1 MSTPCDEQ
9 LLSRFLDD
17 ELSPL
22 QRSDVEAH
30 LAGCPA
36 CAGHVGFLRETS
48 GMLRAYPFEDL
59 TEPELGR
66 LHRAV
71 SEQVA
76 DDGGDEK
83 VWRIG
88 GTLGL
93 IAASVLVVGVAWL
106 KQLPSAPSG
115 QQAGTAIASA
125 PRAPLQPWER
135 AAVTLRP
142 DPSWYLVDQPGGVQ
156 LDDVR
161 LAEANVQLADW
172 MIAGLAEK

>member
-1 MSTPCDEQ
+1 MSPCDEQ

-17 ELSPL
+17 ELSAS

-30 LAGCPA
+30 LAACPA
-36 CAGHVGFLRETS
+36 CAGHVSFLRETS
-48 GMLRAYPFEDL
+48 GLLRAYPFEDL
-59 TEPELGR
+59 TPVELGR

-71 SEQVA
+71 SEEVS
-76 DDGGDEK
+76 DDAGEEK

-93 IAASVLVVGVAWL
+93 IAASVLIVGVAWL
-106 KQLPSAPSG
+106 KQLPAASST
-115 QQAGTAIASA
+115 QQGGTGVATG
-125 PRAPLQPWER
+125 PRTPLQPWER

-142 DPSWYLVDQPGGVQ
+142 DPSWYLVDQPGGVGRF
-156 LDDVR
+156 DDVQ